1 MRSSYH
7 IFVSNWL
14 SIFFFFCMVRCCE
27 SGLYAITPLLF
38 SHPLQVFDLVIK
50 RFRRCCSECFTF
62 IKQLSYDMKIYF
74 VSWIGDEVRSLAW

>member
-27 SGLYAITPLLF
+27 SGLYAITPAPLAHL
-38 SHPLQVFDLVIK
+38 LQVLDLGIK
-50 RFRRCCSECFTF
+50 RFSRCCSECYTF

-74 VSWIGDEVRSLAW
+74 VSWIGDEFRSF